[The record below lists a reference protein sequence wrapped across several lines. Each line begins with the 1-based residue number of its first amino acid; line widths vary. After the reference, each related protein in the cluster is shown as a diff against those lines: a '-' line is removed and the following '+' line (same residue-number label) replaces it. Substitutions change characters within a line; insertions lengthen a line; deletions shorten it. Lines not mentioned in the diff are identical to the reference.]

1 MNTKQKME
9 LTSFGEAL
17 YPYLNKPDTEYSA
30 EGIYQV
36 KLKLSRA
43 DAEKDIKVIND
54 IISQEVAKEHKAK
67 PGNTGLLKRAPLPYV
82 IEGDVVTFKFKTKF
96 KPTLIDHNAKALP
109 EDVTVWGGSIMRIN
123 YTPSGYNV
131 SSTGIGCSLRLVSC
145 QIKQLVEGSNATQGM
160 EAVEPVV
167 ADNPLNITEGS
178 Y

>member
-1 MNTKQKME
+1 MSRIGNNPVVIPEGVTVEVKDNMLTVKGKLGE
-9 LTSFGEAL
+9 L
-17 YPYLNKPDTEYSA
+17 
-30 EGIYQV
+30 
-36 KLKLSRA
+36 
-43 DAEKDIKVIND
+43 
-54 IISQEVAKEHKAK
+54 SQEFSAVSITVEEGQVLVTRPSESKEHKAK

-131 SSTGIGCSLRLVSC
+131 ASTGIGCSLRLVCC
-145 QIKQLVEGSNATQGM
+145 QISKLVEGSNATQGM
-160 EAVEPVV
+160 EPVAPVV